1 MTHLWT
7 LIPHTIPFFLVRTT
21 ARLIPPPDT
30 AGYGSQLLDYC
41 HGAISSGKACH
52 SPELLSAPLSSVG
65 AQPATLNG
73 GRSRQAALRDDGA
86 PDATTALLLR
96 GIPGEAGTEGEG
108 GFARCALLSAMLSP
122 MHALRIAV

>member
-7 LIPHTIPFFLVRTT
+7 LIPHTIPFFSSPHNCPFNPPQTQQAT
-21 ARLIPPPDT
+21 AASCWIIAT
-30 AGYGSQLLDYC
+30 ALSHRGRRVTP
-41 HGAISSGKACH
+41 
-52 SPELLSAPLSSVG
+52 PELLSAPLSSVG

-73 GRSRQAALRDDGA
+73 GRSRQAALRDGGA
-86 PDATTALLLR
+86 PDAATALLLR

-122 MHALRIAV
+122 MHALWRAV